1 MTVGISVPAGE
12 TGRMS
17 PLFLISYRA
26 APAALALVARRLAAL
41 GLAAAAL
48 MAAPARAEPIAIVAA
63 ENVYGDVA
71 QQIGG
76 SAVAVLSVLS
86 NPDQDPH
93 LFEARA
99 SIARAVAAAP
109 IVIVNGAGYDLW
121 MAKLLAAA
129 PRAGRTTIEVAT
141 LRHRKPGDNPHL
153 WYDPATMPAVATAL
167 ADALARLDPA
177 RRADYAAN
185 LDRFRA
191 ALRPLEARIAALRQ
205 AYAGAPVTATE
216 PVAGYLAAALGLAMR
231 NERFQLAV
239 MNGTEPS
246 AGDIARFEDD
256 LRRRAVRVLIYN
268 SQSGGPLTERMRA
281 LAAKSGVP
289 VVGMSETMPAG
300 LRYQEWMLAQL
311 GALEHALSGSRP

>member
-1 MTVGISVPAGE
+1 MSAFLPISRRASPTSPA
-12 TGRMS
+12 
-17 PLFLISYRA
+17 
-26 APAALALVARRLAAL
+26 LAAL
-41 GLAAAAL
+41 LFAVAIAPGAVAAAL
-48 MAAPARAEPIAIVAA
+48 PARAEPIAIVAA

-71 QQIGG
+71 RQIGG
-76 SAVAVLSVLS
+76 AAVTVRSILSS
-86 NPDQDPH
+86 PDQDPH

-99 SIARAVAAAP
+99 SVARAVADSRL
-109 IVIVNGAGYDLW
+109 VIVNGAGYDLW
-121 MAKLLAAA
+121 MTKLLAAA
-129 PRAGRTTIEVAT
+129 PRAQRTTIEVAA
-141 LRHRKPGDNPHL
+141 LRHRKAGDNPHL

-167 ADALARLDPA
+167 ADALGRLDPA

-185 LDRFRA
+185 LDRFHA
-191 ALRPLEARIAALRQ
+191 GLRPFEQRIAALRH

-216 PVAGYLAAALGLAMR
+216 PIAGYLAAALGLAMR

-268 SQSGGPLTERMRA
+268 SQSVGPLTERMRA

-289 VVGMSETMPAG
+289 VVSMSETMPAG
-300 LRYQEWMLAQL
+300 LRYQDWMLAQL
-311 GALEHALSGSRP
+311 GALERALSNPRP